1 MNAADR
7 LYGLHGEEPRDE
19 NSRPGRVCLAELRE
33 TPLSVDEVTAAV
45 SVPGVGGVVT
55 FTGVVRDHDGGRD
68 VTALEYSAH
77 PSAPAVLRE
86 VAQEIAA
93 HEGVV
98 AVAATHRVGDL
109 RVGDLAVVLAVGTGH
124 RGEAFTA
131 GREFIDTLKARVPIW
146 KHQIFTDGDDE
157 WVGTP

>member
-7 LYGLHGEEPRDE
+7 ADREGPRDAIV
-19 NSRPGRVCLAELRE
+19 RPGHVCLAELRE

-68 VTALEYSAH
+68 VRALEYSAH
-77 PSAPAVLRE
+77 PSAPAVLRA